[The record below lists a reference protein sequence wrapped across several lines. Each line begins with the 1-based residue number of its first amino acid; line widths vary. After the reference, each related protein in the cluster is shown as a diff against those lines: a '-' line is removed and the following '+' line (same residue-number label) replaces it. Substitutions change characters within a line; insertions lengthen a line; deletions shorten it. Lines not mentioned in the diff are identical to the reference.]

1 MTEPVVGAQAGRAVG
16 VDPNDVYVL
25 GSSAGETERL
35 ARQASELAPES
46 EELIDRVGLRAGDSA
61 IDLGCGPCGVL
72 ELLHRR
78 VSPGGRVVGL
88 DSDPALVALAAA
100 FVSKRGL
107 DGVEVM
113 AGDARSIGLPGG
125 SFDLVHART
134 LLINV
139 PDPGGVVAEMVRL
152 AKPGGWVAGLEPEP
166 ALSICYP
173 PHPALDRIYELFS
186 AAFTRTGADRQVAR
200 KMAELYRDAGL
211 EDIAVEARARMYP
224 IGHSRRTVRVDL
236 LRAMRPQILEL
247 GLATEPEVD
256 ELDTTARAHLQNAD
270 VVVMPHL
277 TVLAWGRKP
286 TLA

>member
-1 MTEPVVGAQAGRAVG
+1 MTESVGAQTGEAVG
-16 VDPNDVYVL
+16 IDPNAVYLL
-25 GSSAGETERL
+25 GGGVGESERL

-46 EELIDRVGLRAGDSA
+46 EAVIDRVGLGAGDSA

-88 DSDPALVALAAA
+88 DSNPAHVEMASEFL
-100 FVSKRGL
+100 SKRGL
-107 DGVEVM
+107 DAVEVV
-113 AGDARSIGLPGG
+113 AGDARGTGLPGD

-139 PDPGGVVAEMVRL
+139 PDPGQVVAEMVRL

-166 ALSICYP
+166 ELGICYP
-173 PHPALDRIYELFS
+173 AHPAFDRIDELFL
-186 AAFTRTGADRQVAR
+186 AAFTSTGADPRVGR

-211 EDIAVEARARMYP
+211 ENVAVEARARVYP
-224 IGHSRRTVRVDL
+224 IGHSRRTVRVDVV
-236 LRAMRPQILEL
+236 RAMRPRILEL
-247 GLATEPEVD
+247 GLADEAELE
-256 ELDTTARAHLQNAD
+256 ELDATARAHLQNED

-277 TVLAWGRKP
+277 NVLAWGRKP
-286 TLA
+286 TML